1 MKVYSA
7 QINNGERM
15 AARTDLTEGPIGKN
29 IIRLTL
35 GMMIGMIG
43 MVAFNLIDT
52 YFVGHL
58 GTTEL
63 AAMSFTFPVIMVA
76 NSIALGLG
84 LGTSAVISRTIGS
97 GDHNKVKKLTSNS
110 LILGVLFVGVMMIAG
125 YLTINPV
132 FKMLGANEEMI
143 TLIRQYMTVWYIG
156 VPFVVI
162 PMMANNAMR
171 AAGNTLIPSVVMM
184 SSVVVNSVL
193 DPLLIFGIGPFPRLE
208 LQGAAI
214 ATVIAR
220 MSTFVIALLMLRYKF
235 DMLCFRAPCLDE
247 LFESWK
253 KVLFIGIP
261 AMINQFIPPIS
272 MGIVTRLVAG
282 YGKEAIAGLG
292 VSTRI
297 EMFSLGPMMSLATV
311 MIAFTGQNL
320 GAQKFDRILKGAKFS
335 NRTSLMLG
343 FFFFIVLSL
352 FGRPIAL
359 LFNSDETVTSVVVL
373 YLSIVS
379 VSYGSIGIAMSASS
393 SFSALHKPY
402 SAIFVNIVRMFVL
415 LVPLALAGAY
425 FAGLPGLFTGL
436 CISFL
441 GGAYFSDM
449 WLKRTLGKLASGE
462 IT

>member
-1 MKVYSA
+1 
-7 QINNGERM
+7 M

-35 GMMIGMIG
+35 GMMIGMVA

-52 YFVGHL
+52 YFVGQL

-63 AAMSFTFPVIMVA
+63 AAMSFTFPVVMVA

-97 GDHNKVKKLTSNS
+97 GDHDKVKKLTSNS
-110 LILGVLFVGVMMIAG
+110 LILGVLFVGVMMMIG
-125 YLTINPV
+125 FLTINPV
-132 FKMLGANEEMI
+132 FRMLGADEEMI
-143 TLIRQYMTVWYIG
+143 ILIRQYMTVWYIG

-184 SSVVVNSVL
+184 SSVIVNTVL

-214 ATVIAR
+214 ATVVAR
-220 MSTFVIALLMLRYKF
+220 MATFIIALLMLRFKF
-235 DMLCFRAPCLDE
+235 DMLCFRRPCMDE
-247 LFESWK
+247 LLDSWK

-282 YGKEAIAGLG
+282 YGKEAVAGFG

-297 EMFSLGPMMSLATV
+297 EMFSLGPMMALATV

-320 GAQKFDRILKGAKFS
+320 GARKFDRILQGVKFG
-335 NRTSLMLG
+335 NRFSMTLG
-343 FFFFIVLSL
+343 LVFFIVLS
-352 FGRPIAL
+352 FFARPVAL
-359 LFNSDETVTSVVVL
+359 LFNRDQSVVSVVVL

-379 VSYGSIGIAMSASS
+379 VSYGSIGVAMSASN

-402 SAIFVNIVRMFVL
+402 TAIFVNFIRMFVL
-415 LVPLALAGAY
+415 LIPLSIMGAY
-425 FAGLPGLFTGL
+425 IAGLAGLFTGL
-436 CISFL
+436 CLSFL
-441 GGAYFSDM
+441 GGAYFSDF
-449 WLKRTLGKLASGE
+449 WLKRTVGKMAHTKIL
-462 IT
+462 

>member
-1 MKVYSA
+1 
-7 QINNGERM
+7 M

-35 GMMIGMIG
+35 GMMIGMIA

-52 YFVGHL
+52 YFVGKL

-63 AAMSFTFPVIMVA
+63 AAMSFTFPVVMVA

-97 GDHNKVKKLTSNS
+97 GDHDKVKKLTSNS
-110 LILGVLFVGVMMIAG
+110 LILGFLFVGIMMIIG
-125 YLTINPV
+125 FLTINPV
-132 FKMLGANEEMI
+132 FRMLGADEEMI
-143 TLIRQYMTVWYIG
+143 VLIRQYMTVWYIG

-184 SSVVVNSVL
+184 SSVIVNTVL
-193 DPLLIFGIGPFPRLE
+193 DPILIFGIDPIIPRLE

-220 MSTFVIALLMLRYKF
+220 MSTFVIALLMLRFKF
-235 DMLCFRAPCLDE
+235 DMLCFRLPCIDE

-272 MGIVTRLVAG
+272 MGVVTRLVAG
-282 YGKEAIAGLG
+282 YGNEAIAGLG

-297 EMFSLGPMMSLATV
+297 EMFSLWPMMSLATV
-311 MIAFTGQNL
+311 MIAFTGQNM
-320 GAQKFDRILKGAKFS
+320 GAGKFDRILNGIKFA
-335 NRTSLMLG
+335 NRFSLILG
-343 FFFFIVLSL
+343 FAFFIILSL

-359 LFNSDETVTSVVVL
+359 IFNNDETVASVVVL

-379 VSYGSIGIAMSASS
+379 VSYGTIGIAMSSS
-393 SFSALHKPY
+393 NSFNALHKPY
-402 SAIFVNIVRMFVL
+402 TAIFVNVIRMFIL
-415 LVPLALAGAY
+415 LVPLALTGAY
-425 FAGLPGLFTGL
+425 VAGLPGLFSGL
-436 CISFL
+436 CVSFL
-441 GGAYFSDM
+441 GGAYFSDF
-449 WLKRTLGKLASGE
+449 WLKRTVGRMAVKQG
-462 IT
+462 II

>member
-1 MKVYSA
+1 
-7 QINNGERM
+7 M

-35 GMMIGMIG
+35 GMMIGMVA

-52 YFVGHL
+52 YFVGQL

-63 AAMSFTFPVIMVA
+63 AAMSFTFPVVMVA

-97 GDHNKVKKLTSNS
+97 GDHDKVKKLTSNS
-110 LILGVLFVGVMMIAG
+110 LILGVLFVGVMMMIG
-125 YLTINPV
+125 FLTINPV
-132 FKMLGANEEMI
+132 FRMLGADEEMI
-143 TLIRQYMTVWYIG
+143 ILIRQYMTVWYIG

-184 SSVVVNSVL
+184 SSVIVNTVL

-214 ATVIAR
+214 ATVVAR
-220 MSTFVIALLMLRYKF
+220 MATFIIALLMLRFKF
-235 DMLCFRAPCLDE
+235 DMLCFRRPCMDE

-282 YGKEAIAGLG
+282 YGKEAVAGFG

-297 EMFSLGPMMSLATV
+297 EMFSLGPMMALATV

-320 GAQKFDRILKGAKFS
+320 GARKFDRILQGVKFG
-335 NRTSLMLG
+335 NRFSMTLG
-343 FFFFIVLSL
+343 LVFFIVLSL
-352 FGRPIAL
+352 FARPVAL
-359 LFNSDETVTSVVVL
+359 LFNRDQSVVSVVVL

-379 VSYGSIGIAMSASS
+379 VSYGSIGVAMSASN

-402 SAIFVNIVRMFVL
+402 TAIFVNFIRMFVL
-415 LVPLALAGAY
+415 LIPLSIMGAY
-425 FAGLPGLFTGL
+425 IAGLAGLFTGL
-436 CISFL
+436 CLSFL
-441 GGAYFSDM
+441 GGAYFSDF
-449 WLKRTLGKLASGE
+449 WLKRTVGKMAHTKIL
-462 IT
+462 

>member
-1 MKVYSA
+1 
-7 QINNGERM
+7 M
-15 AARTDLTEGPIGKN
+15 AARTDLTEGPLGKN

-52 YFVGHL
+52 YFVGQL

-97 GDHNKVKKLTSNS
+97 GDHDKVKKLTSNS
-110 LILGVLFVGVMMIAG
+110 LILGVLFVGIMMIIG
-125 YLTINPV
+125 FLTINPV
-132 FKMLGANEEMI
+132 FRMLGANEEMI
-143 TLIRQYMTVWYIG
+143 ILIRQYMTVWYIG

-171 AAGNTLIPSVVMM
+171 AAGNTLIPSIVMM
-184 SSVVVNSVL
+184 SSVLVNTVL

-220 MSTFVIALLMLRYKF
+220 MTTFIVALLMLRYKF
-235 DMLCFRAPCLDE
+235 DMLSFRIPHMDE
-247 LFESWK
+247 LIESWK

-335 NRTSLMLG
+335 NRTSLILG

-359 LFNSDETVTSVVVL
+359 FFNSDETVASVVVL

-415 LVPLALAGAY
+415 LVPLALTGAY

-436 CISFL
+436 CVSFL

-449 WLKRTLGKLASGE
+449 WLKKTLGKMAAGQA
-462 IT
+462 T